1 MRKLKYILD
10 DFRWVKALFSPFTSF
25 KAKWYFG
32 KTTVGTPYFLPR
44 KVVKATPALAT
55 KAALQDIKRATDWNK
70 ANPDSKFKHTV
81 KSFDEAYAEQM
92 KNRHFVPLKVGFSM
106 CGLGWKTK
114 WTSMDFRHEWNP
126 VISFVFFGYQIAVTF
141 YHEHGSHYWE
151 PWLCYE
157 YASDK
162 KRTVKSRL
170 SFCRRKCPQTWTS
183 HKHDEEPVTTNYWD
197 VILKPKYIYKKRNN
211 NK

>member
-1 MRKLKYILD
+1 MKLKYTLER
-10 DFRWVKALFSPFTSF
+10 FRWIKALFSPFTPF

-32 KTTVGTPYFLPR
+32 KTQIGTPYFLPR
-44 KVVKATPALAT
+44 KLVKATPELAT
-55 KAALQDIKRATDWNK
+55 KAALYEIKRATDWNK
-70 ANPDSKFKHTV
+70 ANPNSSFQHTV
-81 KSFDEAYAEQM
+81 KSFEEAYAEQM

-141 YHEHGSHYWE
+141 YHPHHSHYWE
-151 PWLCYE
+151 SWLCYE

-162 KRTVKSRL
+162 KRSKRKRIA
-170 SFCRRKCPQTWTS
+170 FCRRKCPQTWRS
-183 HKHDEEPVTTNYWD
+183 LGKDGKDDVVTNYWD
-197 VILKPKYIYKKRNN
+197 LILKDKYLNKKNDH
-211 NK
+211 K

>member
-1 MRKLKYILD
+1 MKLKYRLEQL
-10 DFRWVKALFSPFTSF
+10 RWVKALFSPFTPF

-32 KTTVGTPYFLPR
+32 KTQIGTPYFLPR
-44 KVVKATPALAT
+44 KLVKATPALAT

-70 ANPDSKFKHTV
+70 ANPTSTFQHKV

-92 KNRHFVPLKVGFSM
+92 KNRHYVPLKVGFSM
-106 CGLGWKTK
+106 NGLGWKTK

-141 YHEHGSHYWE
+141 YHEHHSHYWE
-151 PWLCYE
+151 SWLCYE

-162 KRTVKSRL
+162 KKSKRKRIG
-170 SFCRRKCPQTWTS
+170 FCRRKCPQTWRQLG
-183 HKHDEEPVTTNYWD
+183 KDGKDDIVTDYWD
-197 VILKPKYIYKKRNN
+197 LILKPKYRRKPNEHK
-211 NK
+211 